1 MKNAKTFLAALL
13 LLGNIVATG
22 TALAAD
28 GFISKDVATA
38 GSYCHIKFPAMQEET
53 LSGNNPVLKSRD
65 TGDVIDYYGSCNETP
80 TGQDQVHAQKLDLEQ
95 QQRDDLD

>member
-1 MKNAKTFLAALL
+1 MKNAKTFLAALF
-13 LLGNIVATG
+13 LLGNIVASG

-38 GSYCHIKFPAMQEET
+38 GSYCHMKFPAMQEST
-53 LSGNNPVLKSRD
+53 LSGNNPVLKNQD

-80 TGQDQVHAQKLDLEQ
+80 TGQDQVHDQKLDLEQ
-95 QQRDDLD
+95 HRYND